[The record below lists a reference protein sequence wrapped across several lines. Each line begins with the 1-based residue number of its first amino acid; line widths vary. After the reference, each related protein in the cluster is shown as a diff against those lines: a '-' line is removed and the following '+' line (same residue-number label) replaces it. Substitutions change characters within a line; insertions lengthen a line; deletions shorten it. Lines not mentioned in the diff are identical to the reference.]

1 MHKNPQRQNIDLH
14 HLQQKRLHQGIAV
27 IDQSFAKNHIDQI
40 VNLHAWDYGFWLE
53 YLDLQRQALNL
64 APIFEDLDE
73 QADDF
78 SYEINMKVLK
88 TVPENERPQQYQ
100 QNFNQPYLPVVN
112 QIINFW
118 QTYPVT
124 IYGSKVYLHAMAKT
138 FFRNKVGYEEPA
150 MGRQIKQA
158 LKDLT
163 NRDWD
168 TLQNDLLKYKGWWN

>member
-1 MHKNPQRQNIDLH
+1 
-14 HLQQKRLHQGIAV
+14 
-27 IDQSFAKNHIDQI
+27 
-40 VNLHAWDYGFWLE
+40 
-53 YLDLQRQALNL
+53 
-64 APIFEDLDE
+64 
-73 QADDF
+73 
-78 SYEINMKVLK
+78 MKVLK

-100 QNFNQPYLPVVN
+100 KNYNQPYLPVVN

-124 IYGSKVYLHAMAKT
+124 IHGSKVYLHAMAKT
-138 FFRNKVGYEEPA
+138 FFRNKVSYEEPA
-150 MGRQIKQA
+150 MGRQIKQT